1 MQKIIHRRPSVS
13 PLNAP
18 QLPPLLQ
25 RLYAARGITS
35 PNELDYGLTSLLKP
49 NFKGLDT
56 ARELLGEAVMAEARV
71 LVVGDFDADGAT
83 SSALAV
89 LALSAMGLKDVKFL
103 VPNRFEYGYGLTP
116 EIVQVAAEY
125 HPDIILTVDNGISS
139 IEGVAAA
146 HELGIAVV
154 VTDHHLPGAELPQAD
169 AIVNPNQPG
178 CPFPSKHLAGV
189 GVIFYVMNAVRGYLR
204 EQGWF
209 TETGIKEPNMA
220 NFLDLVALGTVA
232 DVVPLDFNN
241 RVLVSQGLARM
252 RAGVARPGINALCKI
267 ANRDVSKLSAADLGF
282 ALGPRL
288 NAAGRLDDM
297 TLGIQCL
304 LTDSDALALEI
315 AQQLDEFN
323 RDRKAIEAG
332 MQQEALKMLK
342 KFEGAA
348 PSDLPFGMCLF
359 EETWH
364 QGVIGILA
372 SRIKDKFNRP
382 TIVFADVGD
391 SIIKGSARSI
401 AGLHIRDTLES
412 IASKKPHLLTKF
424 GGHAMAAGMSL
435 ERCHFEEFA
444 QAFDDEVRRNL
455 SADDLQASILTD
467 GELLPDEITLECAQW
482 VRNAGPWGQ
491 QFAEPLFDG
500 LFRVVQHRI
509 LGDRHLKL
517 TLAPSAAP
525 QQWID
530 AIAFNINPTP
540 WQTAKPEQVR
550 IAYRLDINEFRGN
563 TNVQLLIDYIEMV
576 N

>member
-154 VTDHHLPGAELPQAD
+154 VTDHHLPGSELPQAD

-530 AIAFNINPTP
+530 AIAFNIDPTP
-540 WQTAKPEQVR
+540 WQIAKPEQVR